1 MDEKQGN
8 KYANNKE
15 LCLNAC
21 VNNNNVLMFMFHAE
35 YDANVI
41 FVPNVLD
48 LNVCV
53 LVQFIFNMTFLI
65 QHGRLTCFFL
75 NASMR
80 HSTWFMERGNLMWGP
95 L

>member
-21 VNNNNVLMFMFHAE
+21 VNNNVLMFMFHAE

-48 LNVCV
+48 LNV
-53 LVQFIFNMTFLI
+53 
-65 QHGRLTCFFL
+65 
-75 NASMR
+75 
-80 HSTWFMERGNLMWGP
+80 
-95 L
+95 